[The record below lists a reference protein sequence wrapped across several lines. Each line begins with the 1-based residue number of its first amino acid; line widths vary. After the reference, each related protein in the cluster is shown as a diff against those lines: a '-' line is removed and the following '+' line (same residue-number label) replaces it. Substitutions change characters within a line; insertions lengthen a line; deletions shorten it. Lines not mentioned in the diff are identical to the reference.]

1 MRNLFNWAAARLVAA
16 FALALPL
23 AVIAEVQ
30 KTNPVTGETE
40 TYENIFVG
48 TSGEWD
54 SADNW
59 TLKETG
65 KVPFVTEGNYD
76 PALVTGKTVTAETPI
91 DGWTLRVGA
100 YNNARIVWSGDTTS
114 CGITKI
120 QGSTTGCWLTADE
133 TSVIIIDSF
142 AGKQLEGSD
151 STPFKLSSAKD
162 GGITWGAGLTNTSSA
177 ANQQIPFWY
186 YLKGDGTVAYHGDIT
201 VANAQVI
208 KMADI
213 TLSGTSRVASKTLV
227 SFGTGT
233 TETFTADASIKVKN
247 GNGDILRTVPLASVT
262 VAEGTTLT
270 TDNHVGSCELVQTST
285 GIVLYYV
292 DGDPENLP
300 VYKPSINI
308 NFTNGSGLTTRNDV
322 GLGGYAVPGTSWNN
336 FTIPNNANEQTF
348 STLNAID
355 STGAA
360 SIASGVSVTVSGHRG
375 SYNCSNLD
383 AASNPLYGYIDEGA
397 QKATP
402 TVTITGI
409 PYEHYRVIVYH
420 STDTSNLP
428 FGYDTINGFN
438 FTYVNGDQTIGT
450 DSWGNS
456 GEDQSANPIEEG
468 VNTLVSAVLSGDT
481 VTMVAHRIGGGTP
494 TARGCFAAI
503 QVVEYVPEVGEND
516 LEIAVNGATD
526 YPVDAAKNLSGTVY
540 LTGSGTLTLS
550 GSEKITAATI
560 DVGSDVILNINA
572 DRLDATTFTGA
583 GTVVYDGAAPVAG
596 KGWAAIGWSGTVWIK
611 NQSISSFEGNQYGNS
626 SSTIRFTGVT
636 GFLQSNTYNNKGYV
650 HTVPLELVDDGDTVA
665 LTYNNGWGG
674 NLIKINT
681 LKGSGTLKTEGS
693 GLGEHIYIVDGSGFT
708 GVFNLT
714 GKYVYVGGSQPDYSA
729 TTNPNGK
736 LDIRAGTT
744 LTVPSGKTWTAN
756 GGFVVDGTIIV
767 DGTLASSHSS
777 KAVSGSGTVV
787 FGGVPSPT
795 GDAWW
800 KNGAW
805 TGTVQ
810 VNGYSSMA
818 GTIPFNNCGNAE
830 SIVELKNVTGWIN
843 YNYTCTPKL
852 KVTGTLYLNN
862 GSSGKGYAFKVG
874 TLLGDGTISGD
885 GSADKVVFNV
895 TTDWSGFTGT
905 IGLNNKC
912 VVFGSTIP
920 DSLTAGTIYVSSGAV
935 VTPQQSSGVWWA
947 VGGIKVDGE
956 LRAPNLDK
964 FGGGTTITTSDDGV
978 FTLTDSSNTYDSD
991 VNYARIT
998 GTGTL
1003 RYAEVSGKWR
1013 TLSKVN
1019 FPTNMVCENNLA
1031 TGLIL
1036 ETPGYLYTIGSL
1048 SGSGSMRSDM
1058 SNGNRDLRIL
1068 QAKDTTYSGVFHAT
1082 DRIGTVTV
1090 APGTSTAGTLTLS
1103 GEQTVS
1109 NDLAIE
1115 TGAKVNLTGT
1125 WKGATTVAG
1134 TFGGTGTLTGNLT
1147 FSDGATFK
1155 AAATALTVSGTV
1167 ALPAGEGESLTI
1179 DATGLDVD
1187 EATILS
1193 SSSITTETD
1202 VSKVTVNGLYTV
1214 EPAAGALKLV
1224 STKVAVTVP
1233 AIANATVT
1241 VSVGGETIGT
1251 ASGTYKVAPD
1261 SVVTVTYAAAPGYEI
1276 SGTTE
1281 YTIDTSKS
1289 ETTFDPAGTT
1299 EVKQY
1304 VAYVVFQQEQEYD
1317 SSYYDVTNY
1326 YTTVAAAIDA
1336 AKAMKRTV
1344 VLIAQPEAT
1353 DTYNIS
1359 AGETINVKE
1368 GEFTFDGIIFPE
1380 GAQYNNTTTE
1390 TAGVTQYKCTVITA
1404 TVQYPGQE
1412 PVGMT
1417 GQLIQI
1423 LGGLYSG
1430 YVPGYAGTVVTVLD
1444 GSDATVGNA
1453 MPEVF
1458 TYDSEAH
1465 SYTLKTMVASYNNGY
1480 TTTYYPTVSN
1490 AVATVASGS
1499 TITLVE
1505 NVALDESVEIAAG
1518 KSITID
1524 LNGKTITGPA
1534 GGYAFSNAGEVTIE
1548 NGTITGAGGVAE
1560 NTAGGASIAVSS
1572 GSYTT
1577 TSDLFGN
1584 VEGSTIA
1591 VSGGT
1596 FNAAVPA
1603 EYCADGYEPK
1613 DNGDGTYTVRIDL
1626 GWIYEAA
1633 DHPGYTGSWSNDVEY
1648 AEGKIKIEDG
1658 NTYTANRPS
1667 DGQLVTVAMTL
1678 SFDDANDEDEDV
1690 GDAKAAV
1697 KLASGETDGTYRF
1710 QLYTTNELGAAA
1722 WANATVAG
1730 VTATTNVDYT
1740 FVFVLDLT
1748 NKVYTASIVDG
1759 ATTNAFSV
1767 GASGEIPFA
1776 YQGTV
1781 TPVQQI
1787 EFIGAGTVTSIEGSY
1802 EDASAPVEEFHP
1814 ADPIGEVVLSADQA
1828 TWLNGQNN
1836 YAALAAKIATMSQE
1850 AFSNAYL
1857 LNLDILDENYDG
1869 TYEFKVTNI
1878 EFGKDDLDNETVV
1891 VTVNLTR
1898 KGALAGGINGTLEL
1912 KGGNTLP
1919 ASTFDVIQSVE
1930 FTDDDFSE
1938 GNTTTCTFSKGA
1950 NPAAFYQPVIR

>member
-100 YNNARIVWSGDTTS
+100 YNNARIVWSGDPTS

-142 AGKQLEGSD
+142 AGNQLEGSD

-227 SFGTGT
+227 TFGSGT
-233 TETFTADASIKVKN
+233 TKTFTADASIKVKN

-360 SIASGVSVTVSGHRG
+360 SVASGVSVTVSGHRG

-596 KGWAAIGWSGTVWIK
+596 KGWTAIGWSGTVWIK

-956 LRAPNLDK
+956 LRAPNLGK

-978 FTLTDSSNTYDSD
+978 FTLTDSNNTYDSD

-1134 TFGGTGTLTGNLT
+1134 TIGGTGTLTGDLT

-1167 ALPAGEGESLTI
+1167 ALPTGEGESLTI

-1224 STKVAVTVP
+1224 STKVEVTVP
-1233 AIANATVT
+1233 EIANTTVA
-1241 VSVGGETIGT
+1241 VAVGGETIGT

-1261 SVVTVTYAAAPGYEI
+1261 SVVTVTYAAAEGYEI
-1276 SGTTE
+1276 SGQTV
-1281 YTIDTSKS
+1281 YTINVANS

-1336 AKAMKRTV
+1336 AKAMKKTV

-1359 AGETINVKE
+1359 AGETINVKK

-1505 NVALDESVEIAAG
+1505 NVALDESVEVAAG
-1518 KSITID
+1518 KNVTID

-1534 GGYAFSNAGEVTIE
+1534 GGYVFANAGEVTITG
-1548 NGTITGAGGVAE
+1548 NGTVTGAGGIAE
-1560 NTAGGASIAVSS
+1560 NTASDASVSIAS
-1572 GSYTT
+1572 GSYTAT
-1577 TSDLFGN
+1577 GDLFAN
-1584 VEGSTIA
+1584 VEGATIA

-1596 FNAAVPA
+1596 FSAAVPA

-1613 DNGDGTYTVRIDL
+1613 DNGDGTYTVRVDL

-1667 DGQLVTVAMTL
+1667 AGQLVTVTMKL

-1697 KLASGETDGTYRF
+1697 RLASGETSGTYQF
-1710 QLYTTNELGAAA
+1710 QLYTSDGANKV
-1722 WANATVAG
+1722 WTNATVEAI
-1730 VTATTNVDYT
+1730 TATKEHDYT

-1748 NKVYTASIVDG
+1748 NKVYTATVVDG
-1759 ATTNAFSV
+1759 VVTNAMTV
-1767 GASGEIPFA
+1767 GGATNILFA
-1776 YQGTV
+1776 YQGDV
-1781 TPVQQI
+1781 SPVQKI
-1787 EFIGAGTVTSIEGSY
+1787 EFIGSGSVTSIEGRY
-1802 EDASAPVEEFHP
+1802 EDAEEPAVFVEDEP
-1814 ADPIGEVVLSADQA
+1814 ITLADGNVQLSADQA
-1828 TWLNGQNN
+1828 AWLNKLG
-1836 YAALAAKIATMSQE
+1836 AKSAVAEALATLSSDQ
-1850 AFSNAYL
+1850 FSSAYL
-1857 LNLDILDENYDG
+1857 LNLDLTDTF
-1869 TYEFKVTNI
+1869 TYEFTVSDITVGDSTVEVEVT
-1878 EFGKDDLDNETVV
+1878 
-1891 VTVNLTR
+1891 LTR
-1898 KGALAGGINGTLEL
+1898 TGTLVDGKSSINGTLKL
-1912 KGGNTLP
+1912 MGGATLP
-1919 ASTFDVIQSVE
+1919 ASGFVDLHVAPVD
-1930 FTDDDFSE
+1930 DDDFSD
-1938 GNTTTCTFSKGA
+1938 GDTATWSFDKGSEK
-1950 NPAAFYQPVIR
+1950 FFQPVIE